1 MFEGGGDVPGVDT
14 GEDKVPA
21 LLRSEELVVTP
32 ELTEMLEQVQTP
44 EQAMQVV
51 QMLQQLAD
59 KPLEFSD
66 EAGEFIAQDG
76 GTTGDSASVMGLI
89 MQELQNRGVQIPG
102 LTAPIGDATQ
112 IPGGI
117 GNLIGAFPQT
127 TTGIPHQDLDPLGGG
142 PSVLEGPRQTGF
154 PEPSVP
160 ENILGTP
167 SRGGIDRSGTVP
179 QLTLEGGTPGQGGLA
194 ELSGL
199 QGRGTV
205 STLGVAPQKL
215 TEEEQDAQ
223 DLQNAQRRADLIQS
237 AMITDPVGGA
247 QKAARMGSLLDMA
260 NNAVIRKTREILV
273 KQQQKAL
280 QGQAQA
286 AQLQAAAAVEDSI
299 SKRIEAEAAKT
310 TAEAGLAKQIRESL
324 AVNPQ
329 LQQIMPILDAISQV
343 KDERSQQFLEATF
356 RRIWFEQTG
365 EQLTENGSLK
375 RLLGAPE
382 FEFVTPENE
391 GEAAQELVEV
401 AKAIGDQGLA
411 AFGES
416 MMGIPRNI
424 DPNQPFTG

>member
-1 MFEGGGDVPGVDT
+1 MFEGGGEAPGVDT
-14 GEDKVPA
+14 GEDKIPA

-51 QMLQQLAD
+51 QALQQLAQ

-76 GTTGDSASVMGLI
+76 GSTGDSASVMGLI
-89 MQELQNRGVQIPG
+89 MRELQDRGVQIPG
-102 LTAPIGDATQ
+102 LTAPVGDATQ

-127 TTGIPHQDLDPLGGG
+127 TTGVPHQDFDPLGGG

-154 PEPSVP
+154 SEPEVP

-167 SRGGIDRSGTVP
+167 SRGGIDRSGAVP
-179 QLTLEGGTPGQGGLA
+179 QLTLEGGTPGQAGLA

-199 QGRGTV
+199 TGRGTV

-223 DLQNAQRRADLIQS
+223 DLRNAQRRVDLIQS

-247 QKAARMGSLLDMA
+247 EKAARMGSLLEIA
-260 NNAVIRKTREILV
+260 NNAVTRKTREILV
-273 KQQQKAL
+273 KQQQQAL
-280 QGQAQA
+280 KGQAQA

-329 LQQIMPILDAISQV
+329 LQQIMPILNAIGQV
-343 KDERSQQFLEATF
+343 KDERSQAFLEAIF

-365 EQLTENGSLK
+365 EQLTENGSLR

-391 GEAAQELVEV
+391 AENAQNLAQVGKELGDLGFGEL
-401 AKAIGDQGLA
+401 DA
-411 AFGES
+411 AFGIS
-416 MMGIPRNI
+416 G
-424 DPNQPFTG
+424 QGQ